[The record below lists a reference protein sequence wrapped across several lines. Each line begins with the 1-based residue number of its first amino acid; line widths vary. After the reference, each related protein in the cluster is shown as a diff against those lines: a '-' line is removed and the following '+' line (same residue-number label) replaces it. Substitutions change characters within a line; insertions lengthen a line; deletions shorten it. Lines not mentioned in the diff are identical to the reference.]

1 MARLHRNRWRR
12 ILTALSTTAV
22 AATMATGC
30 GGSDPGS
37 DDGGVDNSSIT
48 LAALG
53 PLQPQFQKYAT
64 AYEQKFPGR
73 KVTVRTE
80 PNDWPTFLQG
90 LVTARLGGQVPD
102 IITNVDFAVN
112 QLATNR
118 VTMNLAPWLESGKD
132 GLKGSNFLPQ
142 FVGQYRPLNNPGQI
156 TGLPVSAD
164 STALF
169 YNKTLFQ
176 RYGITE
182 LPAPS
187 WTWDDLYRV
196 AAQIQQK
203 SSGKVDGLASPLVT
217 GDSPAVYNPVI
228 QAYGGYVYDP
238 KTNKTGIGEPA
249 AVEAWTHL
257 IKTYGLTSSAYS
269 TNASS
274 YPQFSAGQAAMA
286 IGVRAQVPSFKA
298 LTDDWDV
305 QTMPTIKGKTTVGG
319 GSYGLSISDTS
330 KNKNAAWAF
339 LAWFYANDGGMVLAQ
354 ESGQVVPP
362 TVDGLSSEIWRAV
375 KPPANEEAF
384 AVSARTAV
392 LQVQLPGKAQ
402 SVLSAAVVKAVQQ
415 VVLEKR
421 PVKDAFTEAADTVNQ
436 ALASAK

>member
-1 MARLHRNRWRR
+1 MARMTRGRWRR
-12 ILTALSTTAV
+12 GLAALFGIAV

-30 GGSDPGS
+30 GSDSPSGGSAGPDGS
-37 DDGGVDNSSIT
+37 TIT

-53 PLQPQFQKYAT
+53 PLQPQFQKYAE
-64 AYEQKFPGR
+64 AYEKKFPGR
-73 KVTVRTE
+73 KVNVRTE
-80 PNDWPTFLQG
+80 PNDWATFLQS
-90 LVTARLGGQVPD
+90 LITARLGGQLPD
-102 IITNVDFAVN
+102 ILTNVDFAAN
-112 QLATNR
+112 QLATNK

-142 FVGQYRPLNNPGQI
+142 FLGQYKPLNSPDQI

-176 RYGITE
+176 KYGITE
-182 LPAPS
+182 LPSPS

-203 SSGKVDGLASPLVT
+203 SGGKVDGLAAPLVS

-228 QAYGGYVYDP
+228 QAHGGYVYDP

-249 AVEAWTHL
+249 AVRAWTQL
-257 IKTYGLTSSAYS
+257 IKSYGHTSSAYS
-269 TNASS
+269 TNASA

-286 IGVRAQVPSFKA
+286 IGVRAQVPSFKT
-298 LTDDWDV
+298 LTDEWDV
-305 QTMPTIKGKTTVGG
+305 QTMPTINGKSTVGG
-319 GSYGLSISDTS
+319 GSYGLSISENS
-330 KNKNAAWAF
+330 ANKEAAWAF
-339 LAWFYANDGGMVLAQ
+339 LAWFYAEDGGMVLAQ

-362 TVDGLSSEIWRAV
+362 TAKGLESGIWRAV

-384 AVSARTAV
+384 AIDARNAV

-402 SVLSAAVVKAVQQ
+402 PILTSAVIQAIQE
-415 VVLEKR
+415 VVLRNR
-421 PVKDAFTEAADTVNQ
+421 PAADAFGDAAKSVNEA
-436 ALASAK
+436 LESAK